1 VSIAN
6 LSIRMKI
13 LSAFG
18 LVLLANLITGGII
31 LYSSLD
37 YEQNV
42 GWTLH
47 TYEVLEATD
56 TMMAAMVDQETG
68 LRGYLITDNEDSLA
82 PLKAGEKAF
91 DESWTRLKSL
101 TSDNRAQQDRLDAI
115 HKQVDDWQ
123 EKVAKAAIDLMKIPG
138 SGEAARNIERSG
150 RGKQNFDQIRALV
163 SEVKAA
169 ESSLLDERSAAMA
182 SAQTMIL
189 VSVALSIV
197 VIVILA
203 AAIAFGLNRLIAA
216 PIRATVGAMER
227 LRGGEYSIAI
237 TGAERKDEVGL
248 MSAALLAF
256 RDSLAAAETARR
268 EQAAREEA
276 ERQLL
281 ARREKL
287 ASDFVG
293 RMQALAAGFAQ
304 SSGEVASAAKNLSA
318 TAEETSRQAQAVAA
332 AAEQAAT
339 NVQTVA
345 ASSEEMA
352 VSVREINGQ
361 VVHSA
366 EVADTA
372 FSEAEASN
380 ARIAELA
387 TAASAI
393 GEVLNLIKGIA
404 DQTNLL
410 ALNATIESARAGE
423 AGKGFAVVAAEVK
436 QLANQTGKA
445 TEEISA
451 KVAEIQAATEGS
463 VRSITEIVRVIGNVK
478 EIASTIAGAVEQQG
492 AATSEI
498 AQNCQQAAS
507 GTQQVTENI
516 AGVGHAAEA
525 TGAASAQLM
534 TLSGGLSDQA
544 ADLRKVVETFVT
556 EFKAA
561 A

>member
-1 VSIAN
+1 MSVKN
-6 LSIRMKI
+6 MSIRMKI

-31 LYSSLD
+31 LYSSLSVD
-37 YEQNV
+37 KNV
-42 GWTLH
+42 GWTVH
-47 TYEVLEATD
+47 TYKVLDATD
-56 TMMAAMVDQETG
+56 AMMASMVDQETG
-68 LRGYLITDNEDSLA
+68 LRGFLITGNEANLD
-82 PLKAGEKAF
+82 PLKSGEKAF
-91 DESWTRLKSL
+91 DATWEAAKSL
-101 TSDNRAQQDRLDAI
+101 TSDNPAQQARLEAI
-115 HKQVDDWQ
+115 HKQVDEWQ
-123 EKVAKAAIDLMKIPG
+123 SAVSHTAIDLMKTPG
-138 SGEAARNIERSG
+138 SEEAAREIERM
-150 RGKQNFDQIRALV
+150 GKGKSYFDQIRALV
-163 SEVKAA
+163 AEVKDA
-169 ESSLLDERSAAMA
+169 EASLLDDRSEAMA
-182 SAQTMIL
+182 SAQSMIL
-189 VSVALSIV
+189 FSVALSIV
-197 VIVILA
+197 VIILLA
-203 AAIAFGLNRLIAA
+203 AVIALGLNKLIAT
-216 PIRATVGAMER
+216 PIRATVEAMAR
-227 LRGGEYSIAI
+227 LRAGEYAVTI
-237 TGAERKDEVGL
+237 TGAERKDEVGM
-248 MSAALLAF
+248 MSGALIAF
-256 RDSLAAAETARR
+256 RDSLAEAEKARR
-268 EQAAREEA
+268 EQAAREEV
-276 ERQLL
+276 ERQTL

-287 ASDFVG
+287 AGEFVG
-293 RMQALAAGFAQ
+293 QMQDLAAGFAQ

-366 EVADTA
+366 SVADSA

-380 ARIAELA
+380 VRIAELA
-387 TAASAI
+387 TAAAAI

-436 QLANQTGKA
+436 QLATQTGKA
-445 TEEISA
+445 TEEIGA
-451 KVAEIQAATEGS
+451 KVAEIQAATEGTVKS
-463 VRSITEIVRVIGNVK
+463 MTQIVRVIGNVK
-478 EIASTIAGAVEQQG
+478 EIASAIAGAVEEQG
-492 AATSEI
+492 AATAEI

-516 AGVGHAAEA
+516 SGVGQAAEM

-534 TLSGGLSDQA
+534 VLSGGLSSQA
-544 ADLRKVVETFVT
+544 VDLKQVVETFVS

-561 A
+561 